1 MSTNNSNYMKKTIS
15 LTQTYNID
23 QVRRMSC
30 LRLGYTE
37 STLLLCYWLDSHCEN
52 ENGCLK
58 SENSLIV
65 NWLCRTSGYYDM
77 NSKPEEILSSQTLND
92 YLSNLLRIV
101 KASEY
106 QVMFHFHNLPRCQ
119 QRSKKFYDFIEH
131 SSKQPRI
138 SFYDFVNNKHILIV
152 NNLGCLMKQQYE
164 SGNLQK
170 ANKAFPTTVKS
181 IQYFENG
188 YTFFNK
194 GPHNNILETTQ
205 DICNKIK
212 DFEFDG
218 AIISA
223 GAYSCLVADFI
234 QNEMRKDVFVV
245 GGDLGTWFGI
255 KTKRASAFNP
265 NLINEYF
272 IEVPDHLKPEGYK
285 DIEDG
290 AYW

>member
-1 MSTNNSNYMKKTIS
+1 
-15 LTQTYNID
+15 
-23 QVRRMSC
+23 MSC

-37 STLLLCYWLDSHCEN
+37 STLLLCYWLDTHCKDES
-52 ENGCLK
+52 GQLR
-58 SENSLIV
+58 SV
-65 NWLCRTSGYYDM
+65 NWLIKKWLCVTSGYYDM
-77 NSKPEEILSSQTLND
+77 NSKPNEILYSQTLKD

-101 KASEY
+101 KASDY
-106 QVMFHFHNLPRCQ
+106 KIKFHFHPIDRYKE
-119 QRSKKFYDFIEH
+119 RSRKLCDFIEQ
-131 SSKQPRI
+131 SSKHSPI
-138 SFYDFVNNKHILIV
+138 SFNNFVQNKHILIV

-170 ANKAFPTTVKS
+170 ANKTFPTTVKS

-223 GAYSCLVADFI
+223 GAYSCLIADFI
-234 QNEMRKDVFVV
+234 KNEMNKEVFVE
-245 GGDLGTWFGI
+245 GGDLATWFGI
-255 KTKRASAFNP
+255 KTKRAK
-265 NLINEYF
+265 LIKKSYLIKENF

-285 DIEDG
+285 KIERG